1 MKALI
6 SVIALIHGLAAFTAT
21 GQIVVEFDSL
31 FICPIGEL
39 ERDSCNVQSMP
50 DFAEF
55 TKDYIHLETKNVSI
69 DYNVLS
75 VHGEPPY
82 ILYDVEAD
90 GLGYNVVYDTRTEDI
105 MIYKSDP
112 ESTTWIVY
120 R

>member
-39 ERDSCNVQSMP
+39 ERDSCNVQPMAG
-50 DFAEF
+50 FAEF

-69 DYNVLS
+69 DYNVLG
-75 VHGEPPY
+75 VEGDFPY
-82 ILYDVEAD
+82 ILYDVEAED
-90 GLGYNVVYDTRTEDI
+90 LAYKVVYDTRTEDI
-105 MIYKSDP
+105 IIYKPDP
-112 ESTTWIVY
+112 ESVVWVVY
-120 R
+120 K